1 MEKEQRETKSKLD
14 QEIAEKRQLSQEVG
28 RAQAQRQNAEKA
40 LEEKEKQLSQ
50 YWKILEIRQNELR
63 LDGKKLGSGSY
74 GGEINHS

>member
-14 QEIAEKRQLSQEVG
+14 EEIAEKRQLSQEVG
-28 RAQAQRQNAEKA
+28 RAQAQRLNAEKA

-50 YWKILEIRQNELR
+50 YWKILEIRQNELQ
-63 LDGKKLGSGSY
+63 LDGNKLGSGSY